1 MEKEAEKIFYE
12 LKEDVSTYIQLK
24 LRLLKLNAIERIAK
38 LIAVLSHG
46 VILILLVFFT
56 ILFLF
61 SALGFFL
68 GDCLDSTA
76 LGFLIVGGIY
86 LGLVV
91 VFLWGK
97 QKIQEK
103 FIDMMI
109 SALSEDDDDDD
120 DDEKN

>member
-12 LKEDVSTYIQLK
+12 LKEDVSTYIQLE

-91 VFLWGK
+91 AFLWGK

-109 SALSEDDDDDD
+109 SALSEDDDDD
-120 DDEKN
+120 EKN

>member
-12 LKEDVSTYIQLK
+12 LKEDVLTYIQLK
-24 LRLLKLNAIERIAK
+24 YNFLKLDATERIAK
-38 LIAVLSHG
+38 LIAILSHG

-61 SALGFFL
+61 FALGFFL

-76 LGFLIVGGIY
+76 LGFLVVGGIY
-86 LGLVV
+86 LGLVA

-97 QKIQEK
+97 QKIQDK
-103 FIDMMI
+103 FINIMI
-109 SALSEDDDDDD
+109 TALRADDDDDD
-120 DDEKN
+120 NDKN